1 MRCNILN
8 IERKFMKN
16 IGLFVLLAITLSACS
31 SNTETPQS
39 TFKNTAACQSQ
50 LKDIA
55 KANFKLDDISNE
67 SLVFDVQAQASDEEI
82 IQMNIVQKDQN
93 ENRSVGRMKVNKA
106 TNEMYNSTFDNTN
119 LIAVKLDSHPSF
131 IAECF

>member
-1 MRCNILN
+1 
-8 IERKFMKN
+8 MKN
-16 IGLFVLLAITLSACS
+16 IGLFVLLVITLSACS

-55 KANFKLDDISNE
+55 KANFKLDDISDE

-131 IAECF
+131 IQECF